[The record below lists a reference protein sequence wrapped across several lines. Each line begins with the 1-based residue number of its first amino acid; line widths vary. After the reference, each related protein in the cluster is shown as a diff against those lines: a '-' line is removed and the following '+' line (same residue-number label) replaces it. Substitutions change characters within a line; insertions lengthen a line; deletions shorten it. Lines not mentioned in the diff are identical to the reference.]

1 MYPTNFDGAS
11 LKHFKN
17 CLRKQHS
24 NPAEFLSSQPTT
36 PSCFCCF
43 NVGNRL
49 AENSTISKSFKKY
62 VAILCSVTPK
72 PPKNKKISFFAFFV
86 FFQAAF
92 LLKISY
98 PHIRSPHSNAAHIRC
113 VAQIHTPNPKH
124 PGTNSQPKFR
134 QQPILRLMLSLLH
147 HDQCKS
153 IQATLFLVLRALFR
167 FSLLL
172 RYRIIFKLV
181 LLHVSFKKNEEMRR
195 RQSEISDVEWK
206 DGGSPTITSLFSKV
220 EVLED

>member
-1 MYPTNFDGAS
+1 
-11 LKHFKN
+11 
-17 CLRKQHS
+17 
-24 NPAEFLSSQPTT
+24 
-36 PSCFCCF
+36 
-43 NVGNRL
+43 
-49 AENSTISKSFKKY
+49 
-62 VAILCSVTPK
+62 
-72 PPKNKKISFFAFFV
+72 
-86 FFQAAF
+86 
-92 LLKISY
+92 
-98 PHIRSPHSNAAHIRC
+98 
-113 VAQIHTPNPKH
+113 
-124 PGTNSQPKFR
+124 
-134 QQPILRLMLSLLH
+134 MLSLLH